1 MIVSITVMCVREQLF
16 FSCFLISYKM
26 FVFWGVLVNISIFLY
41 LKTPSGNFPF
51 HCNGDHGPSYKN
63 RMLSGS
69 KKSQLFTALLCLGP
83 SEEQLFL
90 SVSQSLTFWANYS
103 EVLRKNSFVCARK
116 GKNSTVP
123 FHHQPFTV
131 TS

>member
-1 MIVSITVMCVREQLF
+1 MERSGRIFYFTVPKRH
-16 FSCFLISYKM
+16 
-26 FVFWGVLVNISIFLY
+26 
-41 LKTPSGNFPF
+41 SGNFPL
-51 HCNGDHGPSYKN
+51 HCNGGYGPSYKN

-103 EVLRKNSFVCARK
+103 EVLRKNSFVCGGK